1 MRRDCHDEQMGDNI
15 RAVRRLILDSTH
27 EPGAAFVDLVMRSVN
42 RAVGFDGYCL
52 FAVDPVT
59 GLRCAM
65 YSEHGLTVPTE
76 RLVHNETVEH
86 DLNRYTELIRR
97 PGHVGTLAMCTVP
110 EPPSPRLHE
119 ILRPEGY
126 LSELRLALVDG
137 GRYWGALSL
146 FRDDRWQP
154 FTDADAEAAAELSGP
169 LCSAVRRH
177 QVRRTDAT
185 QKARP
190 AGAILVGRD
199 GRLLTMSPEAQSWLG
214 ELTSGGPAG
223 VTVDD
228 ATRVVHEVARAAAD
242 GRADALC
249 RARTSDGRWLVISG
263 TRTPVGPV
271 DVTVVIQ
278 PADASQILPAFGAWC
293 GLSGRESEVL
303 ALVGAGLAAK
313 QIARRL
319 NLSVLTVNDHLRS
332 TYRKTGVSGREELL
346 ALTS

>member
-1 MRRDCHDEQMGDNI
+1 MGDSL
-15 RAVRRLILDSTH
+15 RTVRRSILESTQETLPGPDFADS
-27 EPGAAFVDLVMRSVN
+27 VMRSVN
-42 RAVGFDGYCL
+42 QAVGFDGYCL
-52 FAVDPVT
+52 FAVDPLT

-65 YSEHGLTVPTE
+65 FSEHGLTVPTE
-76 RLVHNETVEH
+76 RLVHNESVEQ
-86 DLNRYTELIRR
+86 DLNRYSELIRR
-97 PGHVGTLAMCTVP
+97 PGHAGVLGMQTVP
-110 EPPSPRLHE
+110 EPQSPRLHE

-126 LSELRLALVDG
+126 LSELRLALVGG

-154 FTDADAEAAAELSGP
+154 FTDTDAEAATELAGP
-169 LCSAVRRH
+169 LCAALRRH

-185 QKARP
+185 PEARP

-199 GRLLTMSPEAQSWLG
+199 GRLLSVSPEAQTWLG
-214 ELTSGGPAG
+214 DLTSGGPAG

-228 ATRVVHEVARAAAD
+228 ATRVVHEVAQAALG
-242 GRADALC
+242 GRRDALC

-271 DVTVVIQ
+271 EVTVVIQ
-278 PADASQILPAFGAWC
+278 PADTGQVLPAFAAWC
-293 GLSGRESEVL
+293 GLSHRESEVL
-303 ALVGAGLAAK
+303 GLVGAGLAAK

-319 NLSVLTVNDHLRS
+319 GVSVLTVNDHLRS

-346 ALTS
+346 AMTS